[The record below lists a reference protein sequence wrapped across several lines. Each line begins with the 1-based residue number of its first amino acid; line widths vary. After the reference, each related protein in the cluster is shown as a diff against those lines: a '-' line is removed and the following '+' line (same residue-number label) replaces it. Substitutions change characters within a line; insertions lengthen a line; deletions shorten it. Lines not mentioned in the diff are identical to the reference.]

1 MTKKVMTKQK
11 GSVFH
16 EYSYTYISG
25 DYGGVYFHTVNYKQQ
40 EGGMTHEKKELA
52 LCIHFCK

>member
-1 MTKKVMTKQK
+1 MTKQK